1 MRTTSVILNNVRREI
16 QIVYWQGF
24 TKLILTEAEII
35 DSQKLTDPPA
45 IELILSNA
53 KIKFTAFSN
62 SIPGSNKYNC
72 FDILAA
78 TYKTIKNPN
87 VTFTE
92 LQICCNKNIY
102 QSEFE
107 IQLQIEYD

>member
-1 MRTTSVILNNVRREI
+1 MRTTSVILNNIRREV
-16 QIVYWQGF
+16 QIIYWQGF
-24 TKLILTEAEII
+24 TKLILTEAGII

-53 KIKFTAFSN
+53 TIKFTAFSN
-62 SIPGSNKYNC
+62 SVPGSTKYNC

-78 TYKTIKNPN
+78 TYKTIKNPD
-87 VTFTE
+87 VTFTD
-92 LQICCNKNIY
+92 LQICCNTNID

>member
-1 MRTTSVILNNVRREI
+1 VRTTSVILNNVCRVV
-16 QIVYWQGF
+16 QIIYWQGF
-24 TKLILTEAEII
+24 TKLILTEAGII
-35 DSQKLTDPPA
+35 DSQKLTDPT
-45 IELILSNA
+45 
-53 KIKFTAFSN
+53 IKFTAFSN

-78 TYKTIKNPN
+78 TYKTIKNPD

-92 LQICCNKNIY
+92 LQICCNTDID